1 MTEVITP
8 PHPATARQAVHYLPI
23 REFFQQAIKSKEAN
37 PYTST
42 FSFAP
47 FIEKMK
53 ERKMDLRKVVPEL
66 DWSFLEEVKERL
78 IAFSDPGR
86 LDTPQKRQEIMGL
99 LFPSLFFE
107 GQLGFVGQPFSREFF
122 YMTPALQEIFN
133 STEWELKV
141 AGQLLEGRMGSPALE
156 AGKLILNTFYGQ
168 EVDTNAYDVMVF
180 RHNRTLLERHF
191 KVRIVLDYI
200 RTTPR
205 KELKL
210 LDEHELHR
218 LFNEWDNE
226 TYWLEQF
233 PPEDYE
239 FEGLV
244 IGYIEDVTEA
254 EVLSSLKE
262 MMLSDEDEEI
272 ENSGVIRR
280 RLQELIC
287 SFLQMPD
294 VDFGAYFDR
303 DYKYAAAHS
312 WSLLGDVE
320 ALSRI
325 DAGAVGRSPAYGR
338 VFDREETVLIGDL
351 QALEQPGIPEQRLI
365 ELGYRSL
372 LLSPQRDKNGHT
384 FGMMELASKQ
394 PYRFNRQLL
403 KKLEP
408 VISLYAVGTNRWIQ
422 AIDNTI
428 NNFIQEQFTYIHP
441 SVLWKFLDVSQKYI
455 FECAPETGKKAV
467 LEPIVFKDVY
477 PLYGQAD
484 IVGSSQTRNHSIQTD
499 MLDNLQRV
507 QEVIRAFRENL
518 PFQLLDIYLARTEA
532 FSRRL
537 ESDSFVSSDESQIV
551 ELLTQ
556 EIHPLL
562 RELGGQYPQL
572 PTELLDEYF
581 DYLDPKLNIV
591 YRRRKAYEDSVQ
603 KLNDLISEQ
612 VEREVAKKQG
622 VLPHFFEKYVTD
634 GVAYNIYL
642 GQSILET
649 GRFSDY
655 FLRDFRLWQLIQ
667 MCEITRL
674 VEKHGRELHVPL
686 STAQLILIYNSPLS
700 IRFNMDEKQFDVDGA
715 YNVRYEILKKRID
728 KAVIKGTKERL
739 TQRGKIALVWL
750 QDRDRAEYLEYI
762 EHLRRQGYLTGE
774 VEELEL
780 ERLQGADGLRA
791 LRVTVQL

>member
-8 PHPATARQAVHYLPI
+8 PQPETARPAVHYLPI
-23 REFFQQAIKSKEAN
+23 REFVQQMQESKEAN
-37 PYTST
+37 PYSST

-53 ERKMDLRKVVPEL
+53 ERKMDLRKVAPEL
-66 DWSFLEEVKERL
+66 DWSFLEEVKEKL
-78 IAFSDPGR
+78 IAFSDPDR
-86 LDTPQKRQEIMGL
+86 LDTPEKRQEIIGL

-107 GQLGFVGQPFSREFF
+107 GQLGFVGQPFSRDFF
-122 YMTPALQEIFN
+122 YMTPALREIFN

-141 AGQLLEGRMGSPALE
+141 AGQLREGRMGSPALE

-168 EVDTNAYDVMVF
+168 EIDTNAYDVMVF

-205 KELKL
+205 QALKQ
-210 LDEHELHR
+210 LDEHALHR
-218 LFNEWDNE
+218 LFNECDNE
-226 TYWLEQF
+226 AYWLEQF

-262 MMLSDEDEEI
+262 MMLSDEDEEV
-272 ENSGVIRR
+272 ENSGMIRR
-280 RLQELIC
+280 RLQALIRT
-287 SFLQMPD
+287 FLQMPD
-294 VDFGAYFDR
+294 VDFGGYFAR

-320 ALSRI
+320 TLVLI
-325 DAGAVGRSPAYGR
+325 DAEAMERSPTYGR
-338 VFDREETVLIGDL
+338 VFGREEPVIIVDL
-351 QALEQPGIPEQRLI
+351 QALEQPGAPERRLI

-372 LLSPQRDKNGHT
+372 LLSPQRDKHGRT

-403 KKLEP
+403 KKLDP

-422 AIDNTI
+422 SIDNTI

-484 IVGSSQTRNHSIQTD
+484 IVGSSQVRNQSIQAD

-507 QEVIRAFRENL
+507 QEVIRGFREKL
-518 PFQLLDIYLARTEA
+518 SFQLLDIYLDRTEA

-572 PTELLDEYF
+572 PRKLLDAYF

-603 KLNDLISEQ
+603 AINDLISEHI
-612 VEREVAKKQG
+612 EREVAQKQE

-649 GRFSDY
+649 GRFSAY

-674 VEKHGRELHVPL
+674 VERHGQELHVPL
-686 STAQLILIYNSPLS
+686 STAQLIFIYNNPLS
-700 IRFNMDEKQFDVDGA
+700 IRFNTDEKQFDVDGA

-728 KAVIKGTKERL
+728 KALIKGTKERL
-739 TQRGKIALVWL
+739 TQRGKIAMVWL
-750 QDRDRAEYLEYI
+750 QDRDRAEYLDYI